1 MDVFDTPEEVWE
13 DVDQPVVNGWTE
25 ADEIWDDIPPVRHG
39 KYKVRKL
46 KRNELAPIM
55 LERIIAMSTNTD
67 EIVMDPFGGSG
78 TTYYAAEKLG
88 RRWVG
93 IELGDVTPIIQRLED
108 YHNGED
114 VGWESAR
121 RNMSIRM
128 RQLLREFSEASGAI
142 RECSLVGLS
151 RLRLER
157 VAVSVC
163 L

>member
-1 MDVFDTPEEVWE
+1 MRRLVLLLMLLVIGISIPLILWAEYIPDFNRDGEVNFS
-13 DVDQPVVNGWTE
+13 DF
-25 ADEIWDDIPPVRHG
+25 
-39 KYKVRKL
+39 
-46 KRNELAPIM
+46 
-55 LERIIAMSTNTD
+55 
-67 EIVMDPFGGSG
+67 VM
-78 TTYYAAEKLG
+78 
-88 RRWVG
+88 
-93 IELGDVTPIIQRLED
+93 
-108 YHNGED
+108 
-114 VGWESAR
+114 